1 MTAWQDRTIEERN
14 LLNSAFCAVVIW
26 NLARGYKTEQS
37 QSDTPLKGLP
47 LELAFVG
54 ASFVLRGKTRE
65 SLPRVIRTSLPTWI
79 QEHPLERSAIA
90 KGVGVLRPYVRE
102 GLLLAAQQKLVHLG
116 QRGEIEPVANIAES
130 INQYTKMATDEVR
143 DCIAKAIFVGRWLH
157 KSGTPSTVMDLVGVR
172 P

>member
-26 NLARGYKTEQS
+26 SLARGYQTEELQS
-37 QSDTPLKGLP
+37 GTPPRGLP

-79 QEHPLERSAIA
+79 QEHPLERSAVA
-90 KGVGVLRPYVRE
+90 KGVAVLRPYVRE
-102 GLLLAAQQKLVHLG
+102 GLLLAARQNLVKLG
-116 QRGEIEPVANIAES
+116 KRGEIEPDANAVKS
-130 INQYTKMATDEVR
+130 VTKYTKKATAEVQ
-143 DCIAKAIFVGRWLH
+143 DCVAKALFVGRWLH